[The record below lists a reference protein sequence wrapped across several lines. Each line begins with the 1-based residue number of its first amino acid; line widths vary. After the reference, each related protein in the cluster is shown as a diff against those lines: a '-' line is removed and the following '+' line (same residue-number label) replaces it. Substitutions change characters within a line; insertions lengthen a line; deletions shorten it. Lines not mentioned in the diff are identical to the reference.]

1 MLHSIFVGLCVA
13 AFLGAG
19 VVNAAGKPAQ
29 QESFE
34 RWGYPAWW
42 CRVTGALEL
51 AIAVSI
57 AFPVSRTIGL
67 YLGAIVIGAAALTLL
82 RHRDFFHLVPVS
94 IYIALLGLAGL
105 TV

>member
-1 MLHSIFVGLCVA
+1 MLHIIFVCLCVA
-13 AFLGAG
+13 AFVGAG
-19 VVNAAGKPAQ
+19 IVNAAGKPAQ
-29 QESFE
+29 QESFV

-42 CRVTGALEL
+42 CRVTGLLE
-51 AIAVSI
+51 IAVAASI

-67 YLGAIVIGAAALTLL
+67 YLGAIVIAAASLTLL

-94 IYIALLGLAGL
+94 IYIALLALAGL